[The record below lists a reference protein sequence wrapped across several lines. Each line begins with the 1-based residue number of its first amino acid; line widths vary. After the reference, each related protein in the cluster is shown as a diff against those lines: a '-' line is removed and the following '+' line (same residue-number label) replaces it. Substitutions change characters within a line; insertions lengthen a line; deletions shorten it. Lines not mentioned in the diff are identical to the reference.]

1 MNALI
6 AVVVA
11 FLANGDMDYAA
22 VDAKDQA
29 DCKQKAAEIAR
40 DRLGRNEQEEVK
52 VLGFSFECVEF
63 ENEFDNKVPATAPSE
78 STSAKPKHIPGANEA

>member
-22 VDAKDQA
+22 IEAKDQA
-29 DCKQKAAEIAR
+29 DCKQKVTKIAHE
-40 DRLGRNEQEEVK
+40 RLDQNAQEEVK
-52 VLGFSFECVEF
+52 VLGFAFECVAL
-63 ENEFDNKVPATAPSE
+63 ENELHATAPGE
-78 STSAKPKHIPGANEA
+78 TTSPKPAHIPGDREA

>member
-22 VDAKDQA
+22 VVATDEA
-29 DCKQKAAEIAR
+29 DCRQKVAEIAHV
-40 DRLGRNEQEEVK
+40 RLDQSEQEDEVK
-52 VLGFSFECVEF
+52 VLGFSFECVEL
-63 ENEFDNKVPATAPSE
+63 ENKFAVTDPSDAAPV
-78 STSAKPKHIPGANEA
+78 KPRHIPGSDEA